1 MKKPVSTRRTSITES
16 KQSLP
21 VSKKPKKGGKGNGT
35 KVKKGVSEPI
45 EGAEQAVVAEP
56 QLWFESTA
64 PSDGKVVLTN
74 SGPSPL
80 EVSLWAQSGIG
91 IPEPT
96 LLAKFRV
103 QAGHSVNYSASN
115 VVRFEILTE
124 QPNNRQTFNYSIEFK
139 QKGGRGAPEGLS
151 LRTNRKARCYVVIEA
166 KYTEDTQTHLTV
178 DNVSGKGFKTIIDA
192 GVYANCQPYG
202 VSVELK
208 NSGKSDNLPRRE
220 VTFHSA

>member
-1 MKKPVSTRRTSITES
+1 MKLESWQDIYKSAFKDNASLARFLGHPIPTVNYPVFIPRPLAERIKNKGQES
-16 KQSLP
+16 
-21 VSKKPKKGGKGNGT
+21 
-35 KVKKGVSEPI
+35 
-45 EGAEQAVVAEP
+45 A
-56 QLWFESTA
+56 
-64 PSDGKVVLTN
+64 
-74 SGPSPL
+74 
-80 EVSLWAQSGIG
+80 
-91 IPEPT
+91 
-96 LLAKFRV
+96 LAKQFIP
-103 QAGHSVNYSASN
+103 H
-115 VVRFEILTE
+115 LDE
-124 QPNNRQTFNYSIEFK
+124 QKPQGLYDPIGDQEFK